1 MKFTPIILAR
11 LIVAASLTALV
22 VALLSQYVGG
32 LEPCPLCLLQRIPY
46 GANIFLGAMAILLV
60 GRGRVPIM
68 LIAVIGG
75 LFALDASIAF
85 YHVGV
90 EQGWFAGLAAC
101 AGGGATPA
109 TVEELSALLL
119 DRPAAPP
126 CDQIQWALFGVS
138 MAGYNMLYAAL
149 MAAISLIGAASL
161 LRRAKAPTE

>member
-46 GANIFLGAMAILLV
+46 GLTIFLGASALLLI
-60 GRGRVPIM
+60 GRGHSPFM

-101 AGGGATPA
+101 AGGGATPG
-109 TVEELSALLL
+109 TVDELRSLLL
-119 DRPAAPP
+119 DQPPPPP
-126 CDQIQWALFGVS
+126 CDVVQWSLFGVS
-138 MAGYNMLYAAL
+138 MAGYNMLFAII
-149 MAAISLIGAASL
+149 MATISLIGAATLQRNS
-161 LRRAKAPTE
+161 KEQ